1 MRKLKNIVRLFSHIL
16 LDMEAPKRGR
26 PRKSSDEGTEKQIKR
41 REYMR
46 KYVKEIKQG
55 VVQLEKDEEDCL
67 KELEKI
73 RKDKKKLIDDLDKAN
88 SQAGGI
94 LKEAVAVPKKTVRIV
109 PPKPKPKSYSDDDW
123 FSPFLRKDAGVQLTS
138 VAKRAVAQRKY

>member
-1 MRKLKNIVRLFSHIL
+1 
-16 LDMEAPKRGR
+16 MEAPKRGR

-46 KYVKEIKQG
+46 KYVREIKQG
-55 VVQLEKDEEDCL
+55 VVKLEKDEKDCL
-67 KELEKI
+67 EELEKI
-73 RKDKKKLIDDLDKAN
+73 RREKKKLIDDLDKAN
-88 SQAGGI
+88 IQAGDI
-94 LKEAVAVPKKTVRIV
+94 LKEAVAVPKKTVKIT
-109 PPKPKPKSYSDDDW
+109 PPKPKSIPKPKSYSDDDW

>member
-1 MRKLKNIVRLFSHIL
+1 
-16 LDMEAPKRGR
+16 MEAPKRGR

-55 VVQLEKDEEDCL
+55 VVQLEKDEKDCL
-67 KELEKI
+67 EELEKI
-73 RKDKKKLIDDLDKAN
+73 RREKKKLLDDLDKAN
-88 SQAGGI
+88 TQAGDI
-94 LKEAVAVPKKTVRIV
+94 LKEAVAVPKKTVKIT
-109 PPKPKPKSYSDDDW
+109 PPKPKPKPKPKSYSDDDW
-123 FSPFLRKDAGVQLTS
+123 FSPFIRKDAGVQLTS